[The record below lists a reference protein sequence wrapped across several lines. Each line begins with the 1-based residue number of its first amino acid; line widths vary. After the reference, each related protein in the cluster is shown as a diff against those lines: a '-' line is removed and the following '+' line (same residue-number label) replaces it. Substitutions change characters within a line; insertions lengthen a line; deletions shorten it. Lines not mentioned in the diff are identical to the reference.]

1 MMDFNIRELAD
12 SFSKLLPHD
21 NENLKLSDID
31 SSGIPFLVR
40 KRIIQIVREKF
51 SQSIRPPE
59 SEWADLHSSRADA
72 IWNSYLKQMTD
83 LLEVPADKVNDVLHD
98 AVDFSLKL
106 AVQPR
111 RTIVKT
117 LFENK
122 DKVSKED
129 VDLLMDRFVVNHHL
143 AFALSRYM
151 EKREKDTLGIDEA
164 RQVLKKVDQ
173 KLTESYNSLD
183 WMEAVKP
190 IFNVAGPLVPS
201 GYIRVFFEEKEMPR
215 VARKYDLLDTE
226 ISETDFVEVMSS
238 ADLLDMSGFEE
249 EQPALF
255 TTEDDS
261 ASDNERV
268 ETDEAEEQNRDLEE
282 PVVSSMSDIPA
293 SGDKEEEGNEF
304 ADELD
309 DETEWSTSEQEQ
321 QEPNL
326 LELFQEGDTANT
338 DEDNADLIQNDGDEE
353 KETDKHSVEFDTEFE
368 SESVDK
374 EVVVSDDIED
384 EESVIREEPEEDAT
398 ELTDFEE
405 GKLEES
411 EDILPEKERNDQQ
424 AEMPRER
431 ELESDDDVPLG
442 EWEDDEEEIDEG
454 SLLDQ
459 FTDSDEDREDE
470 LKEES
475 ASKVTSIYDELN
487 LSPVEEVE
495 QEAEEAEQETEDD
508 DISDTDDNASEDEI
522 PFEPNDRLEEAP
534 DDQKDDEELRSEEDP
549 DSEEDSEDVPMWKS
563 FLERDNPDDE
573 PSFYFDEGSD
583 EDSEEDTDEAI
594 SFYSD
599 EEEINETPIINISDD
614 ANKIDDEIEHL
625 SNWLAPDRERFLHSI
640 FNDSKLAWE
649 QALIDLTVF
658 DDWKSASKYLE
669 NEIFNKNRIDIYS
682 EVAVDFTDYLHSYFM
697 EYKS

>member
-21 NENLKLSDID
+21 NEKLKLSDID

-40 KRIIQIVREKF
+40 KRITQIVREKF
-51 SQSIRPPE
+51 SQSVRSPE
-59 SEWADLHSSRADA
+59 SEWADLHSSRANA
-72 IWNSYLKQMTD
+72 IWNSYLQQMTD
-83 LLEVPADKVNDVLHD
+83 LLEIPSDKINDVLHD
-98 AVDFSLKL
+98 AVEFSLKL

-111 RTIVKT
+111 KTIVKT

-122 DKVSKED
+122 NTVSKDD

-151 EKREKDTLGIDEA
+151 EKKEKDTLGIDEA

-173 KLTESYNSLD
+173 KLMESYNSLD
-183 WMEAVKP
+183 WMDAVKP
-190 IFNVAGPLVPS
+190 IFNVAGPHVPS

-215 VARKYDLLDTE
+215 VARKYDLMDTE

-238 ADLLDMSGFEE
+238 ADLLDLSGFEE

-255 TTEDDS
+255 TKEDDS
-261 ASDNERV
+261 VSDNEWV
-268 ETDEAEEQNRDLEE
+268 ETDETEKQNKDFEE
-282 PVVSSMSDIPA
+282 PANSSMSDISA
-293 SGDKEEEGNEF
+293 NRDIEEDGI
-304 ADELD
+304 ELD
-309 DETEWSTSEQEQ
+309 DETEWATLEQEQ
-321 QEPNL
+321 QEPYL
-326 LELFQEGDTANT
+326 LELFRED
-338 DEDNADLIQNDGDEE
+338 DESDSGEPEDEAEVEETPEVDWVE
-353 KETDKHSVEFDTEFE
+353 KFEDDSEFIDDDVDDDE
-368 SESVDK
+368 SEEISEDDVPDL
-374 EVVVSDDIED
+374 SDFEKGKLED
-384 EESVIREEPEEDAT
+384 EEDDFPKEEN
-398 ELTDFEE
+398 
-405 GKLEES
+405 S
-411 EDILPEKERNDQQ
+411 LPET
-424 AEMPRER
+424 EMPREE
-431 ELESDDDVPLG
+431 ELIEDEDEPIDD
-442 EWEDDEEEIDEG
+442 WKNEEEIEEG

-459 FTDSDEDREDE
+459 FADIDDETNDVPEPGASQQDEKSDQP
-470 LKEES
+470 S
-475 ASKVTSIYDELN
+475 SIYDELN
-487 LSPVEEVE
+487 LSPVEVE
-495 QEAEEAEQETEDD
+495 DIEDEAIAEEEDLDMDGDLEDD
-508 DISDTDDNASEDEI
+508 PDKTATDDDI

-534 DDQKDDEELRSEEDP
+534 DDQEDHDELLTEEDS
-549 DSEEDSEDVPMWKS
+549 DSEEEDSEDVPMWKS

-583 EDSEEDTDEAI
+583 EDSEEDTDEVI

>member
-1 MMDFNIRELAD
+1 
-12 SFSKLLPHD
+12 
-21 NENLKLSDID
+21 
-31 SSGIPFLVR
+31 
-40 KRIIQIVREKF
+40 
-51 SQSIRPPE
+51 
-59 SEWADLHSSRADA
+59 
-72 IWNSYLKQMTD
+72 
-83 LLEVPADKVNDVLHD
+83 
-98 AVDFSLKL
+98 
-106 AVQPR
+106 
-111 RTIVKT
+111 
-117 LFENK
+117 
-122 DKVSKED
+122 
-129 VDLLMDRFVVNHHL
+129 
-143 AFALSRYM
+143 
-151 EKREKDTLGIDEA
+151 
-164 RQVLKKVDQ
+164 
-173 KLTESYNSLD
+173 
-183 WMEAVKP
+183 
-190 IFNVAGPLVPS
+190 
-201 GYIRVFFEEKEMPR
+201 
-215 VARKYDLLDTE
+215 
-226 ISETDFVEVMSS
+226 MSS

-282 PVVSSMSDIPA
+282 PLVSSMSDIPA
-293 SGDKEEEGNEF
+293 SRDKKEDGKEF

-353 KETDKHSVEFDTEFE
+353 KETDKHSVEFETEFE

-411 EDILPEKERNDQQ
+411 EDVLQEKERNDQQ
-424 AEMPRER
+424 AEMPREK

-495 QEAEEAEQETEDD
+495 QEAEEAEPETEDD

>member
-21 NENLKLSDID
+21 NEKLKLSDID

-51 SQSIRPPE
+51 SQSIRSPG
-59 SEWADLHSSRADA
+59 SEWADLQSSGADA
-72 IWNSYLKQMTD
+72 IWNSYLQQMTD

-111 RTIVKT
+111 KTIVKT

-122 DKVSKED
+122 DNVSKDD
-129 VDLLMDRFVVNHHL
+129 VDLLMDRFVVNRHL

-164 RQVLKKVDQ
+164 RQVLRKVDQ

-255 TTEDDS
+255 STEDDS
-261 ASDNERV
+261 DSGNERV
-268 ETDEAEEQNRDLEE
+268 ETDEAEEQNKDPEE
-282 PVVSSMSDIPA
+282 PVISSMSDIPA
-293 SGDKEEEGNEF
+293 SGDKEEDGKEL

-309 DETEWSTSEQEQ
+309 DETEWSTLEREQ

-326 LELFQEGDTANT
+326 LELFQEGETVNR
-338 DEDNADLIQNDGDEE
+338 DEDNTDLIRNDGDEE
-353 KETDKHSVEFDTEFE
+353 KETDKPSEEFETEFE
-368 SESVDK
+368 SDSVEN
-374 EVVVSDDIED
+374 EVVASDDIED
-384 EESVIREEPEEDAT
+384 EESVLREEPEEDET
-398 ELTDFEE
+398 DLTDFEE
-405 GKLEES
+405 GKLEEN
-411 EDILPEKERNDQQ
+411 EDILPDEERNDQQ
-424 AEMPRER
+424 SEMPREK
-431 ELESDDDVPLG
+431 ELESEDDEPFE
-442 EWEDDEEEIDEG
+442 EWDEDEEEIEEG

-459 FTDSDEDREDE
+459 FTDSDEDSDGE

-475 ASKVTSIYDELN
+475 ATKVTSIYDELN
-487 LSPVEEVE
+487 LSPVEEDE
-495 QEAEEAEQETEDD
+495 PGAEEDE
-508 DISDTDDNASEDEI
+508 DISDTETDDSASKVEI

-534 DDQKDDEELRSEEDP
+534 DDQKDDDELRSEEDP
-549 DSEEDSEDVPMWKS
+549 DSEEEDSEDVPMWKS

-583 EDSEEDTDEAI
+583 EDSEEVTDEAI

-599 EEEINETPIINISDD
+599 EDEINETPIINISDD